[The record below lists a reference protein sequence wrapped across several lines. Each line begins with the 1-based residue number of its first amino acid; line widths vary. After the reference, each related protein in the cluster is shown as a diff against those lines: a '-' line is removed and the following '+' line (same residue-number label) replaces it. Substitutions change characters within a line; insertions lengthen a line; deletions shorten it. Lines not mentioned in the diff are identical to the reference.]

1 MRPLPSKSLS
11 SEYPFIMKLK
21 INLDDFRV
29 ASGKDFRIKKA
40 KTKVKSLYRDN
51 AHYDELIAQFRI
63 EIDEL
68 QQKMYAQD
76 RHGMLLIFQAMDA
89 AGKDST
95 IKHVMS
101 GVNTEGVESHAFK
114 RPTANELDHDFLWRH
129 LRVMPPRGRLGI
141 FNRSYYEEVLVC
153 KIHPEIVTK
162 IQRLPKDTTAN
173 LKRLFK
179 DRLQDI
185 ANYEAFSHRNGINIA
200 KFFLHVSKDEQKKR
214 FLSRIDTPSKN
225 WKFEEGDVKERA
237 HWDDYMAAY
246 QDAIR
251 ATSTEQCPWYVVPA
265 DDKKNM
271 RLIVSAAVLNE
282 LQKLNLSWPKLPK
295 DQLAVLAQ
303 SRELLMS
310 EAD

>member
-1 MRPLPSKSLS
+1 
-11 SEYPFIMKLK
+11 MKLK
-21 INLDDFRV
+21 LDLDTFRV
-29 ASGKDFRIKKA
+29 AKGKGFQIKKA
-40 KTKVKSLYRDN
+40 RTKIKSLYRDN
-51 AHYDELIAQFRI
+51 AHYEELIAQFRV

-114 RPTANELDHDFLWRH
+114 RPTSAELDRDFLWRH
-129 LRVMPPRGRLGI
+129 ICVMPPRGRLGI

-153 KIHPEIVTK
+153 RIHPEIVTMV
-162 IQRLPKDTTAN
+162 QRLPHETTSN
-173 LKRLFK
+173 LKNLFQ

-185 ANYEAFSHRNGINIA
+185 ANYEAYSHRNGIHVV
-200 KFFLHVSKDEQKKR
+200 KFFLHVSKEEQKKR
-214 FLSRIDTPSKN
+214 FLARIDTPSKN

-237 HWDDYMAAY
+237 HWDDYMRAY

-251 ATSTEQCPWYVVPA
+251 ATATRQCPWYVVPA

-271 RLIVSAAVLNE
+271 RLIVSAAVLHE
-282 LQKLNLSWPKLPK
+282 LKQLKLAWPKLPK
-295 DQLAVLAQ
+295 DQLSVLAH
-303 SRELLMS
+303 SRDLLMN

>member
-1 MRPLPSKSLS
+1 
-11 SEYPFIMKLK
+11 MKLQ

-29 ASGKDFRIKKA
+29 TKGKDFRIKKA

-51 AHYDELIAQFRI
+51 AHYEELIAQFRT

-114 RPTANELDHDFLWRH
+114 RPTSGELDHDFLWRH
-129 LRVMPPRGRLGI
+129 IIASPPRGRLGI

-153 KIHPEIVTK
+153 KIHPDIVTK
-162 IQRLPKDTTAN
+162 IQRLPHETTAD

-185 ANYEAFSHRNGINIA
+185 ANYEAYSHRNGIHIA

-214 FLSRIDTPSKN
+214 FLARIDTPSKN
-225 WKFEEGDVKERA
+225 WKFEDGDVKERA
-237 HWDDYMAAY
+237 HWDDYMTAY
-246 QDAIR
+246 QDTIR
-251 ATSTEQCPWYVVPA
+251 TTATPECPWYVIPA

-271 RLIVSAAVLNE
+271 RLIVSAAVLAE
-282 LQKLNLSWPKLPK
+282 MKKLRLTWPKLPK
-295 DQLAVLAQ
+295 DQLTVLDHARQ
-303 SRELLMS
+303 LLMS
-310 EAD
+310 EE

>member
-1 MRPLPSKSLS
+1 
-11 SEYPFIMKLK
+11 MKLK
-21 INLDDFRV
+21 LNLDDFRIGK
-29 ASGKDFRIKKA
+29 GKDFRIGKA
-40 KTKVKSLYRDN
+40 RTKVKSLYRDN
-51 AHYDELIAQFRI
+51 AHYEELIAQFRA

-114 RPTANELDHDFLWRH
+114 RPTSAELDHDFLWRH
-129 LRVMPPRGRLGI
+129 LCVMPPRGRLGI

-153 KIHPEIVTK
+153 RIHPEIVTK
-162 IQRLPKDTTAN
+162 IQRLPRDTTAN

-185 ANYEAFSHRNGINIA
+185 ANYEAYSQRNGIHIA
-200 KFFLHVSKDEQKKR
+200 KFFLHVSKAEQKKR
-214 FLSRIDTPSKN
+214 FLARIDTPSKN
-225 WKFEEGDVKERA
+225 WKFEEGDVMERA
-237 HWDDYMAAY
+237 HWDDYMSAY
-246 QDAIR
+246 QDTIR
-251 ATSTEQCPWYVVPA
+251 ATATDRCPWYVVPA

-271 RLIVSAAVLNE
+271 RLIVSAAVLHE
-282 LQKLNLSWPKLPK
+282 MQKLKLAWPKLPK
-295 DQLAVLAQ
+295 DQLAVLSH
-303 SRELLMS
+303 SRDLLMN
-310 EAD
+310 EPE

>member
-1 MRPLPSKSLS
+1 
-11 SEYPFIMKLK
+11 MKLK
-21 INLDDFRV
+21 LDLDDYRV
-29 ASGKDFRIKKA
+29 SKGKAFRIKKA
-40 KTKVKSLYRDN
+40 RTRVKSLYRDN
-51 AHYDELIAQFRI
+51 AHYEELIAQFRS

-68 QQKMYAQD
+68 QQKMYAQN
-76 RHGMLLIFQAMDA
+76 RHAMLLIFQAMDA

-114 RPTANELDHDFLWRH
+114 RPTASELDHDFLWRH

-153 KIHPEIVTK
+153 RIHPEIVTR
-162 IQRLPKDTTAN
+162 IQRLPHETTSN
-173 LKRLFK
+173 IKRLFK

-185 ANYEAFSHRNGINIA
+185 ANYEAYSHRNGIHIA
-200 KFFLHVSKDEQKKR
+200 KFFLHVSKDEQKRR
-214 FLSRIDTPSKN
+214 FLARIDTPSKN

-246 QDAIR
+246 EDAIR
-251 ATSTEQCPWYVVPA
+251 VTATDDCPWYVVPA

-271 RLIVSAAVLNE
+271 RLIVSAAVLHE
-282 LQKLNLSWPKLPK
+282 MQKLHLAWPKLPQ
-295 DQLAVLAQ
+295 DQLAVLAH
-303 SRELLMS
+303 SRDLLMS
-310 EAD
+310 EPE

>member
-1 MRPLPSKSLS
+1 
-11 SEYPFIMKLK
+11 MKLK
-21 INLDDFRV
+21 INLADFRV

-40 KTKVKSLYRDN
+40 KTKVKSLYRN
-51 AHYDELIAQFRI
+51 NEHYEELISQFRI

-76 RHGMLLIFQAMDA
+76 RHGMLMIFQAMDA

-153 KIHPEIVTK
+153 KIHPEIVTH
-162 IQRLPKDTTAN
+162 IQRLPKATTAD

-185 ANYEAFSHRNGINIA
+185 ANYEAFSHRNGIHIT
-200 KFFLHVSKDEQKKR
+200 KFFLHVSKEEQKKR

-237 HWDDYMAAY
+237 HWDDYMKAY

-251 ATSTEQCPWYVVPA
+251 ATATEQCPWYVIPA

-271 RLIVSAAVLNE
+271 RLIVSAAVLHE
-282 LQKLNLSWPKLPK
+282 LQNLRLTWPKLPK

-303 SRELLMS
+303 SRELLMN

>member
-1 MRPLPSKSLS
+1 
-11 SEYPFIMKLK
+11 MKLK

-40 KTKVKSLYRDN
+40 KTKVKSLYRN
-51 AHYDELIAQFRI
+51 NEHYEELIAQFRI

-76 RHGMLLIFQAMDA
+76 RHGMLMIFQAMDA

-153 KIHPEIVTK
+153 KIHPEIVTH
-162 IQRLPKDTTAN
+162 IQRLPKATTAD

-185 ANYEAFSHRNGINIA
+185 ANYEAFSHRNGIHIA
-200 KFFLHVSKDEQKKR
+200 KFFLHVSKEEQKKR

-237 HWDDYMAAY
+237 HWDDYMKAY

-251 ATSTEQCPWYVVPA
+251 ATATEQCPWYVIPA

-271 RLIVSAAVLNE
+271 RLIVSAAVLHE
-282 LQKLNLSWPKLPK
+282 LQNLRLTWPKLPK

-303 SRELLMS
+303 SRELLMN
-310 EAD
+310 EVD